1 MKFSSVFIFRISCF
15 YYVRSRGHK
24 NNQQSTQHSSISNIR
39 WMVRIGAWHLE
50 NFGFVLILRR
60 NLWHANRIGSTIVG
74 FWLFCLFPMRTC
86 SFENRLVV
94 RSEVLFFLS
103 WQEIWPFIQDQVA
116 GNSLKEF

>member
-1 MKFSSVFIFRISCF
+1 MSDRVATKII
-15 YYVRSRGHK
+15 
-24 NNQQSTQHSSISNIR
+24 NNQHSSISNIR

-86 SFENRLVV
+86 SFENQLVV

-103 WQEIWPFIQDQVA
+103 CQEIWPFIQDQVA